1 MNELTL
7 TDQMLVADA
16 LIEYGLRHVSD
27 ESLFVRTV
35 EVLRAIEYDTAADSL
50 QRYRQ
55 SMQDLGGDDLVSRI
69 DLYSRR
75 A

>member
-16 LIEYGLRHVSD
+16 LIEYGLRHVAD
-27 ESLFVRTV
+27 EALFVRTV
-35 EVLRAIEYDTAADSL
+35 EVLRAIEYDGAADSL

>member
-16 LIEYGLRHVSD
+16 LIEYGLHHVAD
-27 ESLFVRTV
+27 EALFVRTV
-35 EVLRAIEYDTAADSL
+35 EVLRAIEYDTAADSI